1 LTIGRDLAVMGF
13 DDVPMAEYLW
23 PPLTSVR
30 QPIREAGRKCVEI
43 LVALLEGQSPP
54 DTHVLLLPT
63 LIVRQSSALSLA
75 QE

>member
-13 DDVPMAEYLW
+13 DDVPMAAYLW

-43 LVALLEGQSPP
+43 LVALLEGKTSAQRQ
-54 DTHVLLLPT
+54 VLLSPE
-63 LIVRQSSALSLA
+63 LIVRQSSARALA